1 MSSSATKV
9 ASKATENVVKYGG
22 IASQKVV
29 DISAHVGEKVCL
41 VACFLFFFQNALCVF
56 IFKLLSVKLF
66 YCFFANLGERRHFG
80 SGCW

>member
-41 VACFLFFFQNALCVF
+41 VARFLFFFFKTPSVF
-56 IFKLLSVKLF
+56 LFLNYFLLSYFIVFLQI
-66 YCFFANLGERRHFG
+66 
-80 SGCW
+80 